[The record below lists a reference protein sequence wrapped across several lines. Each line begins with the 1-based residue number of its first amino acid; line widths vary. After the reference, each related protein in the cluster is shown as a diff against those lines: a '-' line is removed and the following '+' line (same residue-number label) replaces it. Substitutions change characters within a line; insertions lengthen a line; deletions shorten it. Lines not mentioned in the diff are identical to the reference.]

1 MDWEGID
8 RRKFPRV
15 MYPCLVKVI
24 SSEGLQEGV
33 LTHTENIG
41 QGGICVTLKHEI
53 KLFTAVEMEVDLLD
67 FNEHIKSKGKVVWKV
82 RRKAVE
88 AVKPLFYD
96 IGIEFTEI
104 SKRDQEHLRENLQRL
119 IEKGVPLSKPYI

>member
-1 MDWEGID
+1 MSLSELYSAMVEQQAD
-8 RRKFPRV
+8 RLAADRKRRQANRV
-15 MYPCLVKVI
+15 AI
-24 SSEGLQEGV
+24 
-33 LTHTENIG
+33 T
-41 QGGICVTLKHEI
+41 
-53 KLFTAVEMEVDLLD
+53 
-67 FNEHIKSKGKVVWKV
+67 
-82 RRKAVE
+82 VE